1 VFLRDIA
8 VESTGTGVIC
18 SEAAG
23 VTFQSVTV
31 SPDAGP
37 AMEVSDTRDLEVL
50 RFRAGKANAGQPV
63 IKLEG
68 VQNAVV
74 ESSSAAAG
82 NDVFVEVAGTA
93 NENVQLLRNR
103 VPAGAKAVS
112 LTGGASDSVV
122 TERD

>member
-1 VFLRDIA
+1 
-8 VESTGTGVIC
+8 
-18 SEAAG
+18 
-23 VTFQSVTV
+23 
-31 SPDAGP
+31 
-37 AMEVSDTRDLEVL
+37 
-50 RFRAGKANAGQPV
+50 
-63 IKLEG
+63 LEG